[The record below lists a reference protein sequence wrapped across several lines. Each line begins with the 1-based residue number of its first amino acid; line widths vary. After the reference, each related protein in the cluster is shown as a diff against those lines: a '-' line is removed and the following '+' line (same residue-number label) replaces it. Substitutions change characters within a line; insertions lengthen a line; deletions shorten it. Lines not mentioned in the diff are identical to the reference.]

1 MARVRMRNP
10 TSRTERMK
18 AGGVC
23 PWDGLKCS
31 LARSCTLARMDA
43 CLRAVSGL
51 SDKCRVCRERN
62 GGRCVFECF
71 RRDTG
76 LARLRVAS
84 MEVRG

>member
-1 MARVRMRNP
+1 MARVRMRKP
-10 TSRTERMK
+10 ALRTERVK

-23 PWDGLKCS
+23 PWDKQKCA
-31 LARSCTLARMDA
+31 LARSCSLSREDA
-43 CLRAVSGL
+43 CSRLVWNKV
-51 SDKCRVCRERN
+51 DKCQFCKGRN

-71 RRDTG
+71 RRDTQ